1 MCITNVNI
9 QYTVLASYPQ
19 YDENVLLCTSLVCC
33 LVIAVPITAWVFL
46 DLGWKRGYYEKALIG
61 KMQLY

>member
-9 QYTVLASYPQ
+9 QYTVLAPYPQ
-19 YDENVLLCTSLVCC
+19 YDENVLLGMSLVCC
-33 LVIAVPITAWVFL
+33 LVITIPITAWVFL
-46 DLGWKRGYYEKALIG
+46 DLGWKRQYYEKALTG